1 MFSRELGYKLKAQSS
16 KLEAQ
21 SSKLEAQSSK
31 LKANQT
37 KIIGISNRDEHPH
50 VSGKERVEMDFGF
63 ENLDVWTRSVDFSVK
78 VIELIESLDTPRKH
92 YRLLEQIEASSTS
105 IGMNLAEGKGRFS
118 KKEFI
123 QYCYIARGSLYETMT
138 LLEIFRRKRWIA
150 DKDFDALKS
159 EGLQIASMIKG
170 LINSLYTSMNNK

>member
-1 MFSRELGYKLKAQSS
+1 
-16 KLEAQ
+16 
-21 SSKLEAQSSK
+21 
-31 LKANQT
+31 
-37 KIIGISNRDEHPH
+37 
-50 VSGKERVEMDFGF
+50 MDFGF
-63 ENLDVWTRSVDFSVK
+63 ENLDVWTRSVDFAVK
-78 VIELIESLDTPRKH
+78 VIELVESLETSRKH

-138 LLEIFRRKRWIA
+138 LLEIFRRKKWIA

-170 LINSLYTSMNNK
+170 LINSLYASMNNK

>member
-1 MFSRELGYKLKAQSS
+1 VGPGGNWLGYL
-16 KLEAQ
+16 
-21 SSKLEAQSSK
+21 
-31 LKANQT
+31 
-37 KIIGISNRDEHPH
+37 
-50 VSGKERVEMDFGF
+50 
-63 ENLDVWTRSVDFSVK
+63 
-78 VIELIESLDTPRKH
+78 
-92 YRLLEQIEASSTS
+92 RLST
-105 IGMNLAEGKGRFS
+105 GNDNFA
-118 KKEFI
+118 KEFV